1 MTLAGHPDRDDSP
14 RILVVGAG
22 AIGGVI
28 AAKLVRTG
36 HDVTALDANPE
47 HVARLRSPGLRLDEL
62 GVSSV
67 VPIPAVADMADLR
80 GPFDFALLTVKAPFL
95 EPVLTGL
102 VSHRLART
110 FVSLGNGLI
119 QPRVEAITGPGQLIT
134 GIIEWGATN
143 LGPGHVAQT
152 TAAPIV
158 LGRAHPASPASPGRL
173 AAILGAVAPTVISDN
188 IDGQIWA
195 KLLLN
200 STFSGL
206 GAVSG
211 LTYAQVVAEPPGE
224 CLAYGLW
231 TEGYDVARAA
241 GLRLGEV
248 AGIRPADL
256 AVHAEADRSR
266 AASALAALLD
276 RLGPTKAS
284 MLQDLERGSPT
295 EVDVING
302 AVAARAAA
310 LGLPAP
316 LNNRVVELVHECERG
331 VRHPGRDTVA
341 ALKGARHG

>member
-1 MTLAGHPDRDDSP
+1 MTPAGPPDRDHP
-14 RILVVGAG
+14 RILVAGAG

-28 AAKLVRTG
+28 AATLTRAG

-47 HVARLRSPGLRLDEL
+47 HVALMRSPGLRVDEL
-62 GVSSV
+62 GVPSV
-67 VPIPAVADMADLR
+67 IPVPAVADMTGLH
-80 GPFDFALLTVKAPFL
+80 GTFDFALLTVKAPFL

-102 VSHRLART
+102 VSRGLART

-119 QPRVEAITGPGQLIT
+119 QPRVEAITGSERLIT

-143 LGPGHVAQT
+143 LGPGHVARTT
-152 TAAPIV
+152 TAPII
-158 LGRAHPASPASPGRL
+158 LGPPEPAISASAHLL

-211 LTYAQVVAEPPGE
+211 LTYAQAAAEPPGR

-241 GLRLGEV
+241 GVRLAEV

-256 AVHAEADRSR
+256 AVHAETGRPR
-266 AASALAALLD
+266 AARALAALLG

-302 AVAARAAA
+302 AVAARADA

-316 LNNRVVELVHECERG
+316 LNKRVVALVHDCERG
-331 VRHPGRDTVA
+331 ARRPGTDTVA
-341 ALKGARHG
+341 ALKGALHG